1 MNNILTEIIEKRRA
15 DIEKLGPDF
24 GIQLPKKRNR
34 PVHPFLKDRSV
45 ILEVKRAS
53 PSKGDISPNLDSYQT
68 ALSYSKSGAGAV
80 SCLTEQNYFKGS
92 LSDLMNVCLAVD
104 DFESETH
111 SPAPAVLRKDFL
123 LSADEIEISY
133 RAGADAV
140 LLIARILDTETF
152 LEMARAVEKFKMS
165 ALIEIRGEDDLDK
178 LKFVMGKVNGKKFV
192 CGVNSRNLSNFKID
206 LLRPCMMIE
215 KIKSI
220 MGDNAKIIF
229 ESGVTKC
236 ECAKAVGSLGFSGL
250 LLGEAAAKNPSI
262 RKSLV
267 ESFMGAKL
275 NRNAEFWKNY
285 AKSVDG
291 IPKIKICGITRI
303 EDAVLANNLGASF
316 LGFIFSSAFP
326 RSVSHDGRLKKLL
339 PGLKI
344 LKTKKVAVIT
354 EMESE
359 ENKTAVQ
366 LVKDGAFD
374 VLQFHNI
381 PYEKIPDEIL
391 ELPHY
396 FAVKSMAEY
405 VSLFERGEMRIL
417 LDLHCS
423 GGISDKDLDIC
434 ENNAAC
440 CDTSSMWVAGGINA
454 MNICD
459 VHKKLRCELID
470 VSSGIENDGE
480 IGIKDEEK
488 MHNLFLLTEGLFRAK
503 L

>member
-1 MNNILTEIIEKRRA
+1 MNDILTEIIEKRSA

-24 GIQLPKKRNR
+24 GTALPQKRSR
-34 PVHPFLKDRSV
+34 PVHPFLKDRGV

-53 PSKGDISPNLDSYQT
+53 PSKGDISPDLDSYQT
-68 ALSYSKSGAGAV
+68 ALSYSKSGARAI

-123 LSADEIEISY
+123 LSPDEIEISY

-140 LLIARILDTETF
+140 LLIARILDCETF

-165 ALIEIRGEDDLDK
+165 ALIEIRSEDDLDK
-178 LKFVMGKVNGKKFV
+178 LKFVMDKVRGKNFI

-215 KIKSI
+215 KIQSI

-236 ECAKAVGSLGFSGL
+236 ECAKVVGSLGFSGL
-250 LLGEAAAKNPSI
+250 LLGEAAAKNPYM

-267 ESFMGAKL
+267 ESFMEAKP

-285 AKSVDG
+285 ARSVDRT
-291 IPKIKICGITRI
+291 PKIKICGITRI
-303 EDAVLANNLGASF
+303 EDAVLAYNLGAGF
-316 LGFIFSSAFP
+316 LGFIFSHAFP

-354 EMESE
+354 ETESE
-359 ENKTAVQ
+359 ESKTAVQ
-366 LVKDGAFD
+366 LVSDGTFD

-381 PYEKIPDEIL
+381 PYEKIPAELL

-396 FAVKSMAEY
+396 FAVKSMQEY
-405 VSLFERGEMRIL
+405 ESLFERGEMRIL
-417 LDLHCS
+417 LDLHGF
-423 GGISDKDLDIC
+423 GGLSDNDLDMDA
-434 ENNAAC
+434 NNATC
-440 CDTSSMWVAGGINA
+440 CDTKAMWIAGGINP

-459 VHKKLRCELID
+459 VHKKFRCELID
-470 VSSGIENDGE
+470 VSGGIENEGE
-480 IGIKDEEK
+480 IGIKNEEK
-488 MHNLFLLTEGLFRAK
+488 MRSLFLLTEGLFRAK